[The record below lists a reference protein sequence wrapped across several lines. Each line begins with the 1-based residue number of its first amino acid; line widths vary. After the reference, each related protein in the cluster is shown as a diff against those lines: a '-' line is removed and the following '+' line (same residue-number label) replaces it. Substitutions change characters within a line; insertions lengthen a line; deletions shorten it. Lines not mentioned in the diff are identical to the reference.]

1 MTELDITVDDFI
13 LNFPEFD
20 GVENISLYLTRA
32 KCYVSPVN
40 YGKLSDESRKLA
52 IYLFAAHLLALQKSI
67 KEGNTSVNMTASASI
82 DKVSVSMVPPPSLGA
97 FEYWLNQTQYG
108 AELLALLSV
117 VLPIPLLLGGSFV
130 RTLL

>member
-20 GVENISLYLTRA
+20 GVENISL
-32 KCYVSPVN
+32 SPVN